1 MAQKSRDELK
11 RLAEEVKKCT
21 PGTYGEAKAWEEFV
35 DIATP
40 DAVLDLLAERQRMR
54 ELLTRVDRACREYVD
69 QSDDKVFD
77 EIESF
82 LAEHP

>member
-54 ELLTRVDRACREYVD
+54 ELLTRSEFVLGGLEFYPGLLGD
-69 QSDDKVFD
+69 
-77 EIESF
+77 IESF